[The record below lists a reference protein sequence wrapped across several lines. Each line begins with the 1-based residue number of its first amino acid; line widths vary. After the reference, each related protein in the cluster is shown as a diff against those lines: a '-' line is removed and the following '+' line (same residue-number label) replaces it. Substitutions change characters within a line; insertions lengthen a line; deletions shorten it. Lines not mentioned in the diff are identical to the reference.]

1 MREEFEGRFS
11 ITLKKLLNEVRKT
24 VSLEK
29 ELNLFKDFIL
39 NSRKLVMTYS
49 GPYSSPARYA
59 TLTLTSLTN
68 KEVRFLEPEEL
79 MYYVAPYDEERE
91 ADVVIYSSV
100 DGLTTL
106 DLLADQLLWTKHNL
120 FVITQKE
127 LTEELKY
134 KLSNSTVINLNTDAW
149 VLTTHIL
156 TGLAVAN
163 VRTEEFLRS
172 SRLRSEFNNITEELI
187 KDLINVYEPTV
198 KELRKFLE
206 KPTLITA
213 TPSMWGAAEELTY
226 NLPNTYLINVDSI
239 FKMINRLNR
248 VLLITT
254 DVEEFAVKPVKSLSI
269 TRNVEVFTLN
279 IRTDPLT
286 APIYAVILTYYIL
299 DTLNR

>member
-172 SRLRSEFNNITEELI
+172 SRLRSEFSNITEELV

>member
-172 SRLRSEFNNITEELI
+172 SRLRSEFSNITEELI

-299 DTLNR
+299 DTLNC